1 MKQSEIIHLNDQE
14 LREKIDLL
22 QDNLSNL
29 IMSHN
34 VATIENPMS
43 IRETRKDIARL
54 KTDMTKRKKAAA
66 AESNKK

>member
-54 KTDMTKRKKAAA
+54 KTELTKRKKAAA

>member
-54 KTDMTKRKKAAA
+54 KTEMTKRKKAAA

>member
-54 KTDMTKRKKAAA
+54 KTEMTKRKKATA